1 MANTITASFGL
12 NLNPLKAAAKSAKS
26 IGAGLG
32 SSFTSL
38 IGPLA
43 AIGAA
48 VGAAFGAKKFA
59 DGVKGALD
67 LGGALSDVA
76 AQTGIAAGKAYEL
89 QEQLQDNGVSAEEF
103 SGIINKMQKTLAAPA
118 GKQAIQDLGLSFA
131 EISKMTPDAQFV
143 AIGKAIGKI
152 SDPTKKTA
160 AAMSVFGKSGAG
172 LLASFADSAFGNAD
186 ATLSKQAEILNRD
199 AETFDAASDR
209 LGKITRP
216 LKGFFLGVAS
226 SIATSLI
233 PILDKIIAVD
243 LVGIG
248 KIFGAAMIV
257 AFDAFKGAFADPET
271 AMNVLTDGLIAGF
284 LTAGNYLI
292 SIFEFLGKLVSN
304 KDFMSGILNVFL
316 GIEGIL
322 SGALMK
328 GFASPLAFFRDTME
342 FIVSKAVAAFN
353 RINPAS
359 DFNQQVRKAEKE
371 MQDAS
376 DALSLALTGSPT
388 VNDEFTSYEGVAPMD
403 RNSKEF
409 KKLNL
414 DLTAKIKAR
423 EALMQGTTFAEIQAA
438 NKGQDLTIGGKN
450 ADELIAE
457 GRATAGKGG
466 TDIITATIAAFKDT
480 KTTDALGAGQYSD
493 KLQAGLAKLRA
504 QGAQMMGPA
513 APVAAAAAKAVDKS
527 PFDFGFNPLSGDMM
541 DAGTMRI
548 SNFVGKQADILPN
561 QKGRTMD
568 RFLFGAGLD
577 YGKDRR
583 KLNVPRGL
591 TTNGLT
597 NQSGTGLKPLVTET
611 PATAA
616 DKAAID
622 NEKNSGNLLTA
633 FKELL
638 AAWTH

>member
-118 GKQAIQDLGLSFA
+118 GKKAIQDLGLSFD

-209 LGKITRP
+209 LGKVTRP

-226 SIATSLI
+226 TVATTLI

-248 KIFGAAMIV
+248 KIFGAGMVV
-257 AFDAFKGAFADPET
+257 AAAAFMGAFSDPAT
-271 AMNVLTDGLIAGF
+271 AISVITDGLIAGF

-292 SIFEFLGKLVSN
+292 GIFEFLAKLVSD
-304 KDFMSGILNVFL
+304 KGFWDGLLNVFL
-316 GIEGIL
+316 GLEFII

-328 GFASPLAFFRDTME
+328 GFNTPLKFFQDSMQ
-342 FIVSKAVAAFN
+342 FIVEKATAALDKLNPLSKTKDEVAALQTKIA
-353 RINPAS
+353 RY
-359 DFNQQVRKAEKE
+359 QE
-371 MQDAS
+371 
-376 DALSLALTGSPT
+376 
-388 VNDEFTSYEGVAPMD
+388 
-403 RNSKEF
+403 
-409 KKLNL
+409 KLNGTESFQMMTGGFGPPVTIAG
-414 DLTAKIKAR
+414 TAKETNPEERKRLENYIAAAQSGLQVLTEGK
-423 EALMQGTTFAEIQAA
+423 TFASIQAA
-438 NKGQDLTIGGKN
+438 NKGEELTVGGLTP
-450 ADELIAE
+450 DQLIAQ
-457 GRATAGKGG
+457 GKTLAGKGG
-466 TDIITATIAAFKDT
+466 TNIMASAIAAYQGT
-480 KTTDALGAGQYSD
+480 KVTDQLGAGAYAD
-493 KLQAGLAKLRA
+493 KAAFGFNVLRA
-504 QGAQMMGPA
+504 QGAEFMGPA
-513 APVAAAAAKAVDKS
+513 APGAAAGIAAVQRAS
-527 PFDFGFNPLSGDMM
+527 AFNFGQSVL
-541 DAGTMRI
+541 T
-548 SNFVGKQADILPN
+548 
-561 QKGRTMD
+561 GRGEQGIGS
-568 RFLFGAGLD
+568 RGGL
-577 YGKDRR
+577 
-583 KLNVPRGL
+583 VSRGL
-591 TTNGLT
+591 QGMSAT
-597 NQSGTGLKPLVTET
+597 SLKPLAVET
-611 PATAA
+611 PATPP

-622 NEKNSGNLLTA
+622 NAKNSTDLLTE
-633 FKELL
+633 FKNLV

>member
-118 GKQAIQDLGLSFA
+118 GKQAIRDLGLSFA

-186 ATLSKQAEILNRD
+186 ATLSKQADILNRD

-209 LGKITRP
+209 LGKVTRP

-226 SIATSLI
+226 TVATSLI
-233 PILDKIIAVD
+233 PILDKIIATD

-248 KIFGAAMIV
+248 KIFGAGMVV
-257 AFDAFKGAFADPET
+257 AAAAFMGAFSDPAT
-271 AMNVLTDGLIAGF
+271 AISVITDGLIAGF

-292 SIFEFLGKLVSN
+292 GIFEFLAKLVSD
-304 KDFMSGILNVFL
+304 KGFWDGLLNVFL
-316 GIEGIL
+316 GLEFII

-328 GFASPLAFFRDTME
+328 GFNTPLKFFQDSMQ
-342 FIVSKAVAAFN
+342 FIVEKATAALDKLNPLSKTKDEVAALETK
-353 RINPAS
+353 IAGY
-359 DFNQQVRKAEKE
+359 QE
-371 MQDAS
+371 
-376 DALSLALTGSPT
+376 
-388 VNDEFTSYEGVAPMD
+388 
-403 RNSKEF
+403 
-409 KKLNL
+409 KLNGSESFKMMTGGFGPPVTIAG
-414 DLTAKIKAR
+414 TAKETNPEERKRLENYIAAAQSGLQVPTEGKTSA
-423 EALMQGTTFAEIQAA
+423 AIQAA
-438 NKGQDLTIGGKN
+438 NKGEQLTVGGLTP
-450 ADELIAE
+450 DQLIAQ
-457 GRATAGKGG
+457 GKTLAGKGG
-466 TDIITATIAAFKDT
+466 TNIMASAMAAFRST
-480 KTTDALGAGQYSD
+480 KVTDQLGAGAYSD
-493 KLQAGLAKLRA
+493 KAAAGFNILRA
-504 QGAQMMGPA
+504 QGAELMGPA
-513 APVAAAAAKAVDKS
+513 APGAAAGIAAVQRAS
-527 PFDFGFNPLSGDMM
+527 AFNFGQSVL
-541 DAGTMRI
+541 T
-548 SNFVGKQADILPN
+548 
-561 QKGRTMD
+561 GRGEQGIGS
-568 RFLFGAGLD
+568 RGGL
-577 YGKDRR
+577 
-583 KLNVPRGL
+583 VSRGL
-591 TTNGLT
+591 QAMSAT
-597 NQSGTGLKPLVTET
+597 SLKPLVTET
-611 PATAA
+611 PATPA

-622 NEKNSGNLLTA
+622 NAKNSGDLLTE
-633 FKELL
+633 FKNLV

>member
-118 GKQAIQDLGLSFA
+118 GKKAISDLGLSFA

-186 ATLSKQAEILNRD
+186 ATLSKQADILNKD

-226 SIATSLI
+226 TVATTLI
-233 PILDKIIAVD
+233 PILDKIIATD

-248 KIFGAAMIV
+248 KIFGAGMTIAAA
-257 AFDAFKGAFADPET
+257 AFMGAFSDPAT
-271 AMNVLTDGLIAGF
+271 AISVITDGLIAGF

-292 SIFEFLGKLVSN
+292 GIFEFLAKLVSD
-304 KDFMSGILNVFL
+304 KGFWDGLLNVFL
-316 GIEGIL
+316 GLEFII

-328 GFASPLAFFRDTME
+328 GFNTPLKFFQDSMQ
-342 FIVSKAVAAFN
+342 FIVEKATAAL
-353 RINPAS
+353 
-359 DFNQQVRKAEKE
+359 D
-371 MQDAS
+371 
-376 DALSLALTGSPT
+376 
-388 VNDEFTSYEGVAPMD
+388 
-403 RNSKEF
+403 
-409 KKLNL
+409 KLNPL
-414 DLTAKIKAR
+414 SNTKDEIAALETKIAGFQEKLNGTESFQMMTGGFGPPVTIAGTAKETNPEERKRLENYIAAAQSGLQVLTEGK
-423 EALMQGTTFAEIQAA
+423 TFASIQAA
-438 NKGQDLTIGGKN
+438 NKGEQLTVGGLTP
-450 ADELIAE
+450 DELIAK
-457 GRATAGKGG
+457 GKTLAGQGG
-466 TDIITATIAAFKDT
+466 TNIMASAIAAFQGT
-480 KTTDALGAGQYSD
+480 EVTDQLGAGAYSE
-493 KLQAGLAKLRA
+493 KAAAGFNVLRA
-504 QGAQMMGPA
+504 QGAEFMGPP
-513 APVAAAAAKAVDKS
+513 APGAAAGIAAVQRAS
-527 PFDFGFNPLSGDMM
+527 AFNFGQSVL
-541 DAGTMRI
+541 T
-548 SNFVGKQADILPN
+548 
-561 QKGRTMD
+561 GRGEQGIGS
-568 RFLFGAGLD
+568 RGGL
-577 YGKDRR
+577 
-583 KLNVPRGL
+583 VSRGL
-591 TTNGLT
+591 QGMSAT
-597 NQSGTGLKPLVTET
+597 SLKPLAVES

-622 NEKNSGNLLTA
+622 NEKNSGDLLTA

>member
-89 QEQLQDNGVSAEEF
+89 QEQLQDNGVAAEEF

-118 GKQAIQDLGLSFA
+118 GKKAITDLGLSFA
-131 EISKMTPDAQFV
+131 EVSKMTPDQQFV

-160 AAMSVFGKSGAG
+160 AAMAVFGKSGAG
-172 LLASFADSAFGNAD
+172 LLASFSDSAFGNAD
-186 ATLSKQAEILNRD
+186 ATLSKQADILNRD

-209 LGKITRP
+209 LGKVTRP

-226 SIATSLI
+226 TVAKSLL

-248 KIFGAAMIV
+248 KIFGAAMVV
-257 AFDAFKGAFADPET
+257 AFDAFKGAFADPTT

-284 LTAGNYLI
+284 LIAGNYLI

-304 KDFMSGILNVFL
+304 KDFMSGLLNVFL

-328 GFASPLAFFRDTME
+328 GFNTPLRFFKDSMQ
-342 FIVSKAVAAFN
+342 FIVEKAVAAFDK
-353 RINPAS
+353 INPLSKTKDALAEQQEKLAKFQQELFGKEGYSTMAPGIGEVKVPAIAPAS
-359 DFNQQVRKAEKE
+359 DPQRIKQLKNYIEGAEV
-371 MQDAS
+371 QIQT
-376 DALSLALTGSPT
+376 LT
-388 VNDEFTSYEGVAPMD
+388 EG
-403 RNSKEF
+403 R
-409 KKLNL
+409 
-414 DLTAKIKAR
+414 
-423 EALMQGTTFAEIQAA
+423 TFAAVQAS
-438 NKGQDLTIGGKN
+438 NKDEELTIGGKN
-450 ADELIAE
+450 ADQLIAE

-466 TDIITATIAAFKDT
+466 TDVITAALAAYRDT
-480 KTTDALGAGQYSD
+480 KTTDALGAGQYTA
-493 KLQAGLAKLRA
+493 KMQAGLAKLRA
-504 QGAQMMGPA
+504 QGAEIMGPA
-513 APVAAAAAKAVDKS
+513 APVAAAAAAAVDKS
-527 PFDFGFNPLSGDMM
+527 PFEFGENRLSGQSM
-541 DAGTMRI
+541 DAGQFTRSIFQGADARI
-548 SNFVGKQADILPN
+548 RGKESRGMERFQFGFTDLE
-561 QKGRTMD
+561 KGASSRGGK
-568 RFLFGAGLD
+568 RLGGLSTKSLD
-577 YGKDRR
+577 
-583 KLNVPRGL
+583 
-591 TTNGLT
+591 
-597 NQSGTGLKPLVTET
+597 SAGTGLKPLVTET
-611 PATAA
+611 PATPA

-622 NEKNSGNLLTA
+622 NAKTSGDLLTE
-633 FKELL
+633 FKNLV

>member
-118 GKQAIQDLGLSFA
+118 GKKAIQDLGLSFD

-209 LGKITRP
+209 LGKVTRP

-226 SIATSLI
+226 TVATTLI

-248 KIFGAAMIV
+248 KVFGAGMVV
-257 AFDAFKGAFADPET
+257 AAAAFMGAFSDPAT
-271 AMNVLTDGLIAGF
+271 AISVITDGLIAGF

-292 SIFEFLGKLVSN
+292 GIFEFLAKLVSD
-304 KDFMSGILNVFL
+304 KGFWDGLLNVFL
-316 GIEGIL
+316 GLEFII

-328 GFASPLAFFRDTME
+328 GFNTPLKFFQDSMQ
-342 FIVSKAVAAFN
+342 FIVEKATAALDKLNPLSKTKDEVAALQTKIA
-353 RINPAS
+353 RY
-359 DFNQQVRKAEKE
+359 QE
-371 MQDAS
+371 
-376 DALSLALTGSPT
+376 
-388 VNDEFTSYEGVAPMD
+388 
-403 RNSKEF
+403 
-409 KKLNL
+409 KLNGTESFQMMTGGFGPPVTIAG
-414 DLTAKIKAR
+414 TAKETNPEERKRLENYIAAAQSGLQVLTEGK
-423 EALMQGTTFAEIQAA
+423 TFASIQAA
-438 NKGQDLTIGGKN
+438 NKGEELTVGGLTP
-450 ADELIAE
+450 DQLIAQ
-457 GRATAGKGG
+457 GKTLAGKGG
-466 TDIITATIAAFKDT
+466 TNIMASAIAAYQGT
-480 KTTDALGAGQYSD
+480 KVTDQLGAGAYAD
-493 KLQAGLAKLRA
+493 KAAFGFNVLRA
-504 QGAQMMGPA
+504 QGAEFMGPP
-513 APVAAAAAKAVDKS
+513 APGAAAGIAAVQRAS
-527 PFDFGFNPLSGDMM
+527 AFNFGQSVL
-541 DAGTMRI
+541 T
-548 SNFVGKQADILPN
+548 
-561 QKGRTMD
+561 GRGEQGIGS
-568 RFLFGAGLD
+568 RGGL
-577 YGKDRR
+577 
-583 KLNVPRGL
+583 VSRGL
-591 TTNGLT
+591 QGMSAT
-597 NQSGTGLKPLVTET
+597 SLKPLAVET
-611 PATAA
+611 PATPA

-622 NEKNSGNLLTA
+622 NAKNSTDLLTE
-633 FKELL
+633 FKNLV